1 MTSRFLVSVPVP
13 QVTEQSDQGPY
24 SDTSQ
29 STELELSGLKLN
41 LLSIHLGKDLWN
53 MAWSQIGE
61 DSLLLGFAE
70 ALSHFHLLSLF
81 HFRK

>member
-41 LLSIHLGKDLWN
+41 MINFHLGKDLWS
-53 MAWSQIGE
+53 MAWSQIEEGIQ
-61 DSLLLGFAE
+61 LPGFAE
-70 ALSHFHLLSLF
+70 APSQFHLLSLF
-81 HFRK
+81 HSRK